1 MQRVHNQPRV
11 LVLLLAIG
19 AWASCV
25 SYDPTGP
32 SAAAINGTYTGKLVT
47 AIKNDLEVR
56 YDTTSVTLAL
66 RDSAYRG
73 RFFGDYR
80 LADGESGRVA
90 GTLYSGEPVSRV
102 RVSHFADWPPVAH
115 VAYLA
120 GVYTNCDFGR
130 ATPMYVEGTLRG
142 DTLVFAGSAPIPCT
156 YALGGTVVDRDTEL
170 DFQVVGLRVKA
181 R

>member
-1 MQRVHNQPRV
+1 V
-11 LVLLLAIG
+11 LVVLLAII
-19 AWASCV
+19 ATWASCV

-32 SAAAINGTYTGKLVT
+32 SAAAINGTYNSKMVT
-47 AIKNDLEVR
+47 AITNDLEVR
-56 YDTTSVTLAL
+56 HDTTGVTLAL

-73 RFFGDYR
+73 RFFGDYQ

-90 GTLYSGEPVSRV
+90 GTLYPGAPVNRV
-102 RVSHFADWPPVAH
+102 IVSHFADWPPVAH

-130 ATPMYVEGTLRG
+130 ATPMYIGGTLRG
-142 DTLVFAGSAPIPCT
+142 DTLLFAGSAPLPCT
-156 YALGGTVVDRDTEL
+156 YRLGGTVVERVTEL
-170 DFQVVGLRVKA
+170 DFQVLGLRVPA